1 MITEADLPDFSNLD
15 EKTRKVLADLKLD
28 VPKPVSVYTNCFSN
42 VIETDAFAKNSPD
55 LAATLKD
62 FKEKGFGF
70 LKEVEETYSCGGFCN
85 DALYYVTQDIEK
97 GLPTKD
103 CIKELVGG
111 LIDSAI
117 AFTAF
122 GGVLLLISW
131 LLSLPIICGIPD
143 DDVEDTN

>member
-1 MITEADLPDFSNLD
+1 M
-15 EKTRKVLADLKLD
+15 
-28 VPKPVSVYTNCFSN
+28 
-42 VIETDAFAKNSPD
+42 
-55 LAATLKD
+55 KD
-62 FKEKGFGF
+62 FKDKGFGF
-70 LKEVEETYSCGGFCN
+70 LKEVEETYKCGGFCN
-85 DALYYVTQDIEK
+85 DALFYVTQDIEK

-143 DDVEDTN
+143 DDGDDDNKVEEYDEYNKPEAQ